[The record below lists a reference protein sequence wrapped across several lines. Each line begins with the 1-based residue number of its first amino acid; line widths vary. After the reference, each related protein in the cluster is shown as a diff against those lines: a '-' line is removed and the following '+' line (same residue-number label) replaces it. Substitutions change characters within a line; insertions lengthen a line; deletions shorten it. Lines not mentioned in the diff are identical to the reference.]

1 MRDERYRKYA
11 ELKRIEDLKKAVTA
25 EEIRLSNERVEIYN
39 KRKNEELRIK
49 REGILNIGANQ
60 INQNEGKIL
69 KTFLLRLLLLTEYF
83 QSRIKSLR

>member
-11 ELKRIEDLKKAVTA
+11 ELQRIEDLKKAVTA

-69 KTFLLRLLLLTEYF
+69 NTFLLRLFLLST
-83 QSRIKSLR
+83 

>member
-11 ELKRIEDLKKAVTA
+11 ELQRIEDLKKAVTA
-25 EEIRLSNERVEIYN
+25 EEIRLSNERVAIYN

-49 REGILNIGANQ
+49 REGILNISANQ

-69 KTFLLRLLLLTEYF
+69 NTFLLQLFLLLN
-83 QSRIKSLR
+83 